1 MYNAIR
7 LARKSLPKLEEQIC
21 RTLSNIINKSNQF
34 NERDELKYITKC
46 RVAIVGLGGVGKSL
60 AHLLKTYPGGLTEL
74 RLCNRSDP
82 EGIVEELSHIPTKL
96 PVRGFKGLDRLP
108 LGLQNAD
115 IVIITAG
122 VARRP
127 HMQRK
132 HLFAVILLVFS
143 IQIFY

>member
-7 LARKSLPKLEEQIC
+7 LIRKSLQKIEQRRC
-21 RTLSNIINKSNQF
+21 MTFNRTNKENPTK
-34 NERDELKYITKC
+34 EREELKYIRRC

-82 EGIVEELSHIPTKL
+82 EGIVEELNHIPTKL
-96 PVRGFKGLDRLP
+96 PIRGFKGIDRLP

-115 IVIITAG
+115 LVILTAG
-122 VARRP
+122 VARKP
-127 HMQRK
+127 GMKRK
-132 HLFAVILLVFS
+132 ELFIVIIAIL
-143 IQIFY
+143 

>member
-7 LARKSLPKLEEQIC
+7 LIRKSLQKIKERRCMGFNRIKNEHPMKKREEL
-21 RTLSNIINKSNQF
+21 R
-34 NERDELKYITKC
+34 YIRKC

-82 EGIVEELSHIPTKL
+82 EGIVEELNHIPTKL
-96 PVRGFKGLDRLP
+96 PVRGFKGIDRLP

-115 IVIITAG
+115 LVVVTAGAPRRPDTRRRQLFTVIIAI
-122 VARRP
+122 V
-127 HMQRK
+127 
-132 HLFAVILLVFS
+132 
-143 IQIFY
+143 

>member
-7 LARKSLPKLEEQIC
+7 LARKFLPKFEEQRC
-21 RTLSNIINKSNQF
+21 RTLSNILNKTNQF
-34 NERDELKYITKC
+34 HERDELKYITKC

-108 LGLQNAD
+108 LGLQNTD
-115 IVIITAG
+115 VVIVTAG

-127 HMQRK
+127 GMQRK
-132 HLFAVILLVFS
+132 DLFIVI
-143 IQIFY
+143 ITII